1 MTLQPVILAT
11 VATIEREGV
20 APDALSPNDRYIGLE
35 HIDSE
40 GGISST
46 ETAKSANLKS
56 TKFRFS
62 HAHVLFGKLRPYLR
76 KIARPEWSGVCSTDI
91 LPILPGKH
99 LSRDYLCHFL
109 RTPEMVALAT
119 QRCAG
124 ANLPRLSP
132 KQLEKFEIPLPHKNG
147 KPDVT
152 EQQRIAAILDKAG
165 AIRRKRQQAFRLT
178 DDFLRSVFL
187 DMFGDPVTNPK
198 GWNVTTAGEQLE
210 FLTSGSRGWAQY
222 YTEDG
227 DLFIRIQN
235 LRGGLLD
242 LSDAAYVNAPESAEA
257 TRTRVRQGDV
267 LLSITADLGRTAV
280 VPNEIGKAHINQHIA
295 ILRLHSM
302 NPVFVAQL
310 LASPGGQRQ
319 FETLNKSAVKAGLN
333 FDDIR
338 SIKLL
343 NPPPDLQAHFALIVD
358 QLTRSKGSHESARNE
373 AEAAFTSLQQR
384 AFRGEL

>member
-1 MTLQPVILAT
+1 L
-11 VATIEREGV
+11 IENESYPSIKV
-20 APDALSPNDRYIGLE
+20 
-35 HIDSE
+35 
-40 GGISST
+40 
-46 ETAKSANLKS
+46 TAIRNL
-56 TKFRFS
+56 
-62 HAHVLFGKLRPYLR
+62 
-76 KIARPEWSGVCSTDI
+76 
-91 LPILPGKH
+91 
-99 LSRDYLCHFL
+99 
-109 RTPEMVALAT
+109 
-119 QRCAG
+119 
-124 ANLPRLSP
+124 
-132 KQLEKFEIPLPHKNG
+132 EIPLPHKNG
-147 KPDVT
+147 KPDID
-152 EQQRIAAILDKAG
+152 EQQRIAAILDKAD
-165 AIRRKRQQAFRLT
+165 AIRRKRQQALRLT

-198 GWNVTTAGEQLE
+198 GWDVTTAGEQLE

-222 YTEDG
+222 YAEDG

-235 LRGGLLD
+235 LRAGLLD

-280 VPNEIGKAHINQHIA
+280 VPDGIGKAHINQHIA

-358 QLTRSKGSHESARNE
+358 RLTKSKGRHESARNE
-373 AEAAFTSLQQR
+373 AEAAFASIQQR